1 MSDPDRRRVGLVCP
15 GRGSYTAAS
24 LGSLPAD
31 HPLVGRAEE
40 LRARYDLEPLLA
52 LDAAERFDPI
62 RHLRPA
68 NASALTLL
76 ATMLDAERALADHE
90 VVAVAG
96 NSLGWYTALAVGGA
110 LSFDDA
116 FRLVQEIA
124 LLQELPG
131 AGDEVAEG
139 GQPGGGQVI
148 YPLIDA
154 DWRPAPE
161 LEAAVAAALHDGSR
175 ASDGETGQVYP
186 SIDLGG
192 YAVLAGDE
200 PGLRR
205 LLRDLPS
212 VRIGERLYPLRLAQ
226 HGPYHT
232 PLVAHVAEAARA
244 ALAGLDWRAPRITLI
259 DGRGARWSPWSSDP
273 ATLRDY
279 TLGEQLT
286 TPFDFASSVTVL
298 LREQAPDALVLP
310 GPGNSLGGI
319 CGQLVVAEGY
329 RGIRTRADFE
339 SAQASGR
346 PVVLSMRR

>member
-1 MSDPDRRRVGLVCP
+1 MTGSDGRRVGVVLP

-24 LGSLPAD
+24 LGSLPED
-31 HPLVGRAEE
+31 HPLLGRAEE

-52 LDAAERFDPI
+52 LDAADRFDPG

-68 NASALTLL
+68 NASPLILL
-76 ATMLDAERALADHE
+76 ASMLDAERALADHR

-96 NSLGWYTALAVGGA
+96 NSMGWYTALAVSGVLA
-110 LSFDDA
+110 FDDA
-116 FRLVQEIA
+116 FRMVQEIA
-124 LLQELPG
+124 LLQELP
-131 AGDEVAEG
+131 AEG
-139 GQPGGGQVI
+139 DAARAGGQVI

-154 DWRPAPE
+154 EWRPAPE
-161 LEAAVAAALHDGSR
+161 LEAAVAAALQDGS
-175 ASDGETGQVYP
+175 ASTDEGAGEVYP

-200 PGLRR
+200 AGVER
-205 LLRDLPS
+205 LLRSLPG

-244 ALAGLDWRAPRITLI
+244 ALTDLEWRQPRITLV
-259 DGRGARWSPWSSDP
+259 DGRGARWTPWSSDP
-273 ATLRDY
+273 DALRDY

-298 LREQAPDALVLP
+298 LREHAPDALVLP

-329 RGIRTRADFE
+329 RGIRSRADFE
-339 SAQASGR
+339 AVQASSD
-346 PVVLSMRR
+346 PVILSMRR

>member
-1 MSDPDRRRVGLVCP
+1 VTPDGGRRRAGLVCP

-24 LGSLPAD
+24 LGTLPAD
-31 HPLVGRAEE
+31 HPFVARAEE
-40 LRARYDLEPLLA
+40 LRARYELEPLLA
-52 LDAAERFDPI
+52 LDGAERFDPS

-68 NASALTLL
+68 HASPLILVASL
-76 ATMLDAERALADHE
+76 LDAEQALEDHR

-96 NSLGWYTALAVGGA
+96 NSLGWYTALALAGA

-116 FRLVQEIA
+116 YRLVQEVA
-124 LLQELPG
+124 LLQELPSET
-131 AGDEVAEG
+131 DG
-139 GQPGGGQVI
+139 GPGGQVI
-148 YPLIDA
+148 YPLTDA
-154 DWRPAPE
+154 AWRPDAE
-161 LEAAVAAALHDGSR
+161 LEAAVGVALQEVEAAGGH
-175 ASDGETGQVYP
+175 VFP

-200 PGLRR
+200 PGVQS
-205 LLRDLPS
+205 LLRHLPPLR
-212 VRIGERLYPLRLAQ
+212 VGDRLFPLRLAQ

-244 ALAGLDWRAPRITLI
+244 ALEDLEWRTPRISLV
-259 DGRGARWSPWSSDP
+259 DGRGARWTPWSTDP
-273 ATLRDY
+273 AALRDY

-298 LREQAPDALVLP
+298 LREHAPELLLLP

-329 RGIRTRADFE
+329 RGIRSRGDFDA
-339 SAQASGR
+339 AQASDL
-346 PVVLSMRR
+346 PIVLSMRR

>member
-1 MSDPDRRRVGLVCP
+1 MSDPDRPRVGLVCP

-31 HPLVGRAEE
+31 HPLVERAEE
-40 LRARYDLEPLLA
+40 LRSRYELEPLLA
-52 LDAAERFDPI
+52 LDGADRFDPA

-68 NASALTLL
+68 NASPLILL
-76 ATMLDAERALADHE
+76 ASMLDAERALADHQ

-96 NSLGWYTALAVGGA
+96 NSLGWYTALAVSGA
-110 LSFDDA
+110 LTFDDA
-116 FRLVQEIA
+116 YRLVQEIA
-124 LLQELPG
+124 LLQELP
-131 AGDEVAEG
+131 AEG
-139 GQPGGGQVI
+139 TDVPAGGQVI

-161 LEAAVAAALHDGSR
+161 LEAAVAAALQDGM
-175 ASDGETGQVYP
+175 AAAEGDPGQVYP

-200 PGLRR
+200 PGLKR
-205 LLRDLPS
+205 LLRDLPP
-212 VRIGERLYPLRLAQ
+212 VRMGERLYPLRLAQ

-244 ALAGLDWRAPRITLI
+244 ALANLDWRAPRITLV
-259 DGRGARWSPWSSDP
+259 DGRGARWTPWSSDP
-273 ATLRDY
+273 AALRNY

-298 LREQAPDALVLP
+298 LREHAPEALVLP
-310 GPGNSLGGI
+310 GPGNSLGGL

-329 RGIRTRADFE
+329 RGIRTRGDFE
-339 SAQASGR
+339 AAQASRR
-346 PVVLSMRR
+346 PVILSMRR

>member
-1 MSDPDRRRVGLVCP
+1 VSGPDVRRAGLVCP

-24 LGSLPAD
+24 LGSLPDD

-40 LRARYDLEPLLA
+40 LRAGYDLEPLLA
-52 LDAAERFDPI
+52 LDAADRFDPG

-68 NASALTLL
+68 NASPLILL
-76 ATMLDAERALADHE
+76 ASMLDAERALADQR
-90 VVAVAG
+90 VVAAAG
-96 NSLGWYTALAVGGA
+96 NSLGWYTALAVSGA
-110 LSFDDA
+110 LPFDDA

-131 AGDEVAEG
+131 DGEAVRT
-139 GQPGGGQVI
+139 GGQVI
-148 YPLIDA
+148 YPLVDA
-154 DWRPAPE
+154 EWRPAPE
-161 LEAAVAAALHDGSR
+161 LEAAVAVALHDGSTT
-175 ASDGETGQVYP
+175 DEEPGEVYP

-200 PGLRR
+200 AGIER
-205 LLRDLPS
+205 LLRSLPS
-212 VRIGERLYPLRLAQ
+212 VRVGERLYPLRLAQ

-244 ALAGLDWRAPRITLI
+244 ALADLDWRPPRVTLV
-259 DGRGARWSPWSSDP
+259 DGRGARWTPWSTDP
-273 ATLRDY
+273 AALRDY

-286 TPFDFASSVTVL
+286 TPFDFATSVTVL
-298 LREQAPDALVLP
+298 LREHAPDALVLP

-319 CGQLVVAEGY
+319 CGQLVVAQGY

-339 SAQASGR
+339 VAQASTN